1 VRGPISCGA
10 AMGVESYERH
20 GRQAVWAESAPRQAP
35 PAAPQ
40 RALVPVLTGGDAGRR
55 LLKRAHMPLL
65 AFLVSGSML
74 VWLITNPMLG
84 AVLDLLHTR
93 RLGPLLLALAL
104 IPMLQWLRAWRFSLL
119 LHRSAQPPR
128 WPDFMLTAQL
138 SFLNLVLP
146 FKLGD
151 FSFPLL
157 ARRTVGADLFGATVA
172 IIWCR
177 VNDLCVVVAILTLCG
192 AYLITPAERPWLWLA
207 CTSVGLISLLLPL
220 TLAPVMSLLRAW
232 PRLGRMLGSL
242 PDHAAAQHGRRAF
255 HLALTVAI
263 WLTHSLIGYRAVAA
277 IATDLSFVAAA
288 FAGAAS
294 NLAFALPVTGVA
306 GLGPPQ
312 AAWTA
317 ALHLAG
323 ATWEI
328 AIASEMLVYGCL
340 LVGVILTAAPTLLW
354 APGRAR
360 RFGWGSPP
368 PRSRSDVAAI

>member
-1 VRGPISCGA
+1 
-10 AMGVESYERH
+10 
-20 GRQAVWAESAPRQAP
+20 
-35 PAAPQ
+35 
-40 RALVPVLTGGDAGRR
+40 
-55 LLKRAHMPLL
+55 MPLL
-65 AFLVSGSML
+65 AFLVSASVL
-74 VWLITNPMLG
+74 VWLVTNPMFG

-104 IPMLQWLRAWRFSLL
+104 FPVLQWLRAWRFSLL
-119 LHRSAQPPR
+119 LRRSPEPPG
-128 WPDFMLTAQL
+128 WPDFKLAAQL

-157 ARRTVGADLFGATVA
+157 ARRTVGADLLGATVA
-172 IIWCR
+172 IVWCR
-177 VNDLCVVVAILTLCG
+177 VNDLCVVVAILALCG
-192 AYLITPAERPWLWLA
+192 ACLITPAEHPWFWWA
-207 CTSVGLISLLLPL
+207 SATVGLISLLLPL
-220 TLAPVMSLLRAW
+220 TLAPLMSLLRAW
-232 PRLGRMLGSL
+232 PRLGRVLGSL
-242 PDHAAAQHGRRAF
+242 PDHASAQHGRRGF

-263 WLTHSLIGYRAVAA
+263 WSTHSLIGYLAVSA
-277 IATDLSFVAAA
+277 IAADLSLVAAA

-317 ALHLAG
+317 ALHLTG

-328 AIASEMLVYGCL
+328 SIASALLVYGCL

-354 APGRAR
+354 APNPAR
-360 RFGWGSPP
+360 RFGWRSSPH
-368 PRSRSDVAAI
+368 RSRPDVAAI